1 MPSKVRNCCLL
12 AALLL
17 VCAVPFGLAQPGPST
32 VPEGGSELAYLAV
45 AAVSCAGVM
54 FYKFRRR

>member
-1 MPSKVRNCCLL
+1 MLSKVRNCCLL

-17 VCAVPFGLAQPGPST
+17 VCAVAFGLADPGPNT

-45 AAVSCAGVM
+45 AAVSCVGVM
-54 FYKFRRR
+54 FYKFGR